1 MVAAPL
7 RAGTSST
14 RAKTDEQKSPAIRV
28 TSEQPGISAT
38 IEGER
43 ETVTAL
49 FADIKGST
57 ELIEVLGPE
66 DAPSFDPALKLM
78 IDAVQLPGD

>member
-14 RAKTDEQKSPAIRV
+14 RAKTDEQKPPAIRV
-28 TSEQPGISAT
+28 TSERPGISAT

-43 ETVTAL
+43 ETVTVL
-49 FADIKGST
+49 FAD
-57 ELIEVLGPE
+57 
-66 DAPSFDPALKLM
+66 DPALKLM